1 VSSFIQTVFPWPPA
15 ANEEFP
21 FTESLAAPGGG
32 ATAVTWDHAQSVV
45 VVRLRLHYLLR
56 NRENAQKI
64 GILKDPAMQDY
75 TSSTAQD
82 NAIALQK
89 FGVGQP
95 VRRKEDDTLV
105 RGKGKYT
112 DDFSLPG
119 QAHAWI
125 VRSSHAHG
133 IIRGIDTEA
142 AKSMPG
148 VLGVWTG
155 ADLASADYG
164 PYTCGLPLKSRDG
177 SPLLQTN
184 RPALVSDKVR
194 FVGDPV
200 ALVVAE
206 TLAQARDAGE
216 AVVLDIDPLPAV
228 TSAEEAAK
236 PGAPQLYDH
245 IPNNVALDYHFGD
258 AAKVA
263 AAFAEAA
270 HVTRLDIINTR
281 VAVVAMEPR
290 AALASYDKA
299 SERYTIQVPTQGVA
313 GNRAM
318 LAKNLL
324 KVPNE
329 KVHLLTANVGGSF
342 GMKNINY
349 PEYLC
354 ILHAA
359 KALGRPVKWTD
370 ERSTSFLSDS
380 HGRAQQIHGELA
392 LDREGRFLAV
402 KLSGYGNLGA
412 YISGVA
418 PVPLAMNVSKNLAS
432 VYRTPLMSVDI
443 KTVLTNTTLMGA
455 YRGAGRPEA
464 NYFMERLID
473 RAADEMGIDRLTLR
487 KRNFI
492 KPAQMPFAASS
503 GVTYDSGDFHGVFN
517 KALEISDHAGFAKRK
532 KESRKRGL
540 LRGIAVGSYLE
551 VTAPPS
557 AELGKIVF
565 EDDGSVRLITGT
577 LDYGQGHATPFAQV
591 LCAELGVPFDSVR
604 LEQGDSDIVHA
615 GNGTGGSRS
624 ITASGMA
631 IVEASKLIVEKGK
644 RAAAHLMEAAESDIE
659 FGHGRFTIAG
669 TDRSIDIIE
678 LARRLREGKMPEGV
692 PSSLDVDHTSEG
704 VPSTFPNGCH
714 VAEVEIDPETGIVQ
728 IVRYT
733 GVNDF
738 GTIVNPM
745 LVAGQLHG
753 GVAQG
758 IGQALMEC
766 VSYDSDGQP
775 ITGSFMDYAMP
786 RAGDIPT
793 MAVGDHP
800 VPAKS
805 NPLGSKGC
813 GEAGC
818 AGSISTIV
826 NAVVDALSEF
836 GIAHIDMPLTPERV
850 WRAIQDAK
858 AKVA

>member
-1 VSSFIQTVFPWPPA
+1 
-15 ANEEFP
+15 
-21 FTESLAAPGGG
+21 
-32 ATAVTWDHAQSVV
+32 
-45 VVRLRLHYLLR
+45 
-56 NRENAQKI
+56 
-64 GILKDPAMQDY
+64 MQDY
-75 TSSTAQD
+75 SPSASVE

-95 VRRKEDDTLV
+95 VLRKEDDTLV

-112 DDFSLPG
+112 DDFNLPG
-119 QAHAWI
+119 QAYAWI

-133 IIRGIDTEA
+133 IIKGIDTSA
-142 AKSMPG
+142 AKAMPG

-155 ADLASADYG
+155 ADLASAGYG
-164 PYTCGLPLKSRDG
+164 PYTCGLPLKNRDG
-177 SPLLQTN
+177 TPLKQTN
-184 RPALVSDKVR
+184 RTALMSDKVR
-194 FVGDPV
+194 YVGDPV
-200 ALVVAE
+200 AFVVAG
-206 TLAQARDAGE
+206 TLAQARDAAE
-216 AVVLDIDPLPAV
+216 AVVLDIEPLPAV
-228 TSAEEAAK
+228 TEPAEAAK

-245 IPNNVALDYHFGD
+245 IPNNVALDYHYGD
-258 AAKVA
+258 AAKVE
-263 AAFAEAA
+263 AAFAGAA
-270 HVTRLDIINTR
+270 HVTKLDITNTR

-290 AALASYDKA
+290 AALASYDKP

-313 GNRAM
+313 GNRTN

-324 KVPNE
+324 KVPND

-349 PEYLC
+349 PEYMC

-359 KALGRPVKWTD
+359 KTLGRPVKWTD

-380 HGRAQQIHGELA
+380 HGRAQQIHAELA
-392 LDREGRFLAV
+392 LDADGKFLAV
-402 KLSGYGNLGA
+402 KIGGYGNLGA
-412 YISGVA
+412 YITGVA
-418 PVPLAMNVSKNLAS
+418 PSPLSLNVGKNISS
-432 VYRTPLMSVDI
+432 VYRTPLLSVDI

-473 RAADEMGIDRLTLR
+473 RAADEMGINRLTLR

-492 KPAQMPFAASS
+492 KSAQMPFAASS
-503 GVTYDSGDFHGVFN
+503 GVTYDSGDFQGVFN

-532 KESRKRGL
+532 KESRKRGK

-551 VTAPPS
+551 VTAPPGV
-557 AELGKIVF
+557 ELGKILF

-591 LCAELGVPFDSVR
+591 MADQLGVPFESVK
-604 LEQGDSDIVHA
+604 LEQGDSDLVHT
-615 GNGTGGSRS
+615 GSGTGGSRS

-631 IVEASKLIVEKGK
+631 IVEASKLVIEKGK
-644 RAAAHLMEAAESDIE
+644 KAAAHLMEAAEGDIE
-659 FGHGRFTIAG
+659 FAKGRFTIAG
-669 TDRSIDIIE
+669 TDRSIDIME

-692 PSSLDVDHTSEG
+692 PSSLDVDHTTRE

-714 VAEVEIDPETGIVQ
+714 VAEVEIDPDTGVVQ

-745 LVAGQLHG
+745 LVAGQMHG

-766 VSYDSDGQP
+766 VSYDSSGQP
-775 ITGSFMDYAMP
+775 ITGSFMDYALP
-786 RAGDIPT
+786 RAEDIPV

-800 VPAKS
+800 VLAKS
-805 NPLGSKGC
+805 NPLGTKGC

-818 AGSISTIV
+818 AGSLCTIV
-826 NAVVDALSEF
+826 NAALDSLSEF
-836 GIAHIDMPLTPERV
+836 GITHIDMPLTPERI
-850 WRAIQDAK
+850 WRAIRDAR

>member
-1 VSSFIQTVFPWPPA
+1 
-15 ANEEFP
+15 
-21 FTESLAAPGGG
+21 
-32 ATAVTWDHAQSVV
+32 
-45 VVRLRLHYLLR
+45 
-56 NRENAQKI
+56 
-64 GILKDPAMQDY
+64 MQDH
-75 TSSTAQD
+75 TSPTSLE

-89 FGVGQP
+89 YGVGQP

-105 RGKGKYT
+105 RGRGKYT
-112 DDFSLPG
+112 DDFQLPG
-119 QAHAWI
+119 QVYAWI

-133 IIRGIDTEA
+133 VLRGIDTSA
-142 AKSMPG
+142 AKAMPG

-155 ADLASADYG
+155 TDLVAAGYG
-164 PYTCGLPLKSRDG
+164 PFTCALPLKSRDG
-177 SPLLQTN
+177 TPLHQTN
-184 RPALVSDKVR
+184 RTALMTDKVR
-194 FVGDPV
+194 YVGDPV
-200 ALVVAE
+200 AFVVAE
-206 TLAQARDAGE
+206 TLVQARDAAE
-216 AVVLDIDPLPAV
+216 AVEVDIDPLPSV
-228 TSAEEAAK
+228 TDPEEAAQ

-258 AAKVA
+258 AEKVD
-263 AAFAEAA
+263 AAFENAA
-270 HVTRLDIINTR
+270 HVTKLDILNTR

-299 SERYTIQVPTQGVA
+299 TERFTIQVPTQGVA
-313 GNRAM
+313 ANRVG
-318 LAKNLL
+318 LAKNIL
-324 KVPNE
+324 KVPND

-349 PEYLC
+349 PEYVC

-380 HGRAQQIHGELA
+380 QGRAQKVHCELA
-392 LDREGRFLAV
+392 LDADGKFLAV
-402 KLSGYGNLGA
+402 KVSGYGNLGA
-412 YISGVA
+412 YITGVA
-418 PVPLAMNVSKNLAS
+418 PQPLSLNIGKNLGS
-432 VYRTPLMSVDI
+432 VYRTPAMTVDI

-473 RAADEMGIDRLTLR
+473 RAADEIGINRLTLR

-503 GVTYDSGDFHGVFN
+503 GVTYDSGDFQGVFD
-517 KALEISDHAGFAKRK
+517 KALDISDHANFARRK
-532 KESRKRGL
+532 KESRKRGK

-551 VTAPPS
+551 VTAPPNV
-557 AELGKIVF
+557 ELGKIVF
-565 EDDGSVRLITGT
+565 EDDGSVKIITGT

-591 LCAELGVPFDSVR
+591 LATHLGVPFER
-604 LEQGDSDIVHA
+604 ITLEQGDSDLVHT

-631 IVEASKLIVEKGK
+631 IVEAAQLIVEKGK
-644 RAAAHLMEAAESDIE
+644 RAAAHLMEAAEGDIE
-659 FGHGRFTIAG
+659 FSGGQFTIAG
-669 TDRSIDIIE
+669 TDRSIDIME
-678 LARRLREGKMPEGV
+678 LAKRLREGQMPEDV
-692 PSSLDVDHTSEG
+692 PSSLDVDHTSG
-704 VPSTFPNGCH
+704 PVPSTFPNGCH
-714 VAEVEIDPETGIVQ
+714 VAEVEIDPDTGVVE

-738 GTIVNPM
+738 GTVVNPM

-758 IGQALMEC
+758 IGQAFMEC
-766 VSYDSDGQP
+766 VSYDANGQP
-775 ITGSFMDYAMP
+775 ITGSFMDYALP
-786 RAGDIPT
+786 RAEDIPL
-793 MAVGDHP
+793 MQIGDHP

-805 NPLGSKGC
+805 NPLGTKGC

-818 AGSISTIV
+818 AGSLSTLT
-826 NAVVDALSEF
+826 NAVLDALSEL
-836 GIAHIDMPLTPERV
+836 GITHIDMPLTPERV
-850 WRAIQDAK
+850 WRAIRDAK

>member
-1 VSSFIQTVFPWPPA
+1 
-15 ANEEFP
+15 
-21 FTESLAAPGGG
+21 
-32 ATAVTWDHAQSVV
+32 
-45 VVRLRLHYLLR
+45 
-56 NRENAQKI
+56 
-64 GILKDPAMQDY
+64 MQDH
-75 TSSTAQD
+75 TSSSSLE
-82 NAIALQK
+82 NAIAVQK
-89 FGVGQP
+89 YGVGQP

-112 DDFSLPG
+112 DDFNLPG
-119 QAHAWI
+119 QAYAWI

-133 IIRGIDTEA
+133 ILRGIDTTA
-142 AKSMPG
+142 ARKVPG

-155 ADLASADYG
+155 TDLSAANYG
-164 PYTCGLPLKSRDG
+164 PFTCGLPLKNRDG
-177 SPLLQTN
+177 TPLLQTN
-184 RPALVSDKVR
+184 RTALMTDKVR
-194 FVGDPV
+194 YVGDPV
-200 ALVVAE
+200 AFVVAT

-228 TSAEEAAK
+228 TDPAEAAQ

-258 AAKVA
+258 AAKVE
-263 AAFAEAA
+263 AAFASAA
-270 HVTRLDIINTR
+270 HVTKLDITNTR

-313 GNRAM
+313 GNRAN
-318 LAKNLL
+318 LAKNL

-349 PEYLC
+349 PEYMC
-354 ILHAA
+354 ILYAA
-359 KALGRPVKWTD
+359 RQLGRPVKWTD

-380 HGRAQQIHGELA
+380 HGRAQQIHAELA
-392 LDREGRFLAV
+392 LDAEGRFLAV
-402 KLSGYGNLGA
+402 RLSGYGNLGA
-412 YISGVA
+412 YITGVA
-418 PVPLAMNVSKNLAS
+418 PGPLSLNTGKNLAS
-432 VYRTPLMSVDI
+432 VYRTPLMTVDI

-464 NYFMERLID
+464 NYYMERLID
-473 RAADEMGIDRLTLR
+473 RAADEMGINRLTLR

-492 KPAQMPFAASS
+492 KPAQMPFSASS
-503 GVTYDSGDFHGVFN
+503 GVTYDSGDFQGVFN
-517 KALEISDHAGFAKRK
+517 KALEISDHANFAKRK
-532 KESRKRGL
+532 KESRKKGK
-540 LRGIAVGSYLE
+540 LRGVAIGSYLE
-551 VTAPPS
+551 VTAPPGV
-557 AELGKIVF
+557 ELGKLMF
-565 EDDGSVRLITGT
+565 EADGSVKLITGT
-577 LDYGQGHATPFAQV
+577 LDYGQGHASAFAQV
-591 LCAELGVPFDSVR
+591 LCAQLGVPFESVK
-604 LEQGDSDIVHA
+604 LEQGDSDIVHT

-624 ITASGMA
+624 ITASSMA
-631 IVEASKLIVEKGK
+631 IIEASKLVIEKGK
-644 RAAAHLMEAAESDIE
+644 RAAAHLMEAAEGDIE
-659 FGHGRFTIAG
+659 FGGGRFTIAG

-678 LARRLREGKMPEGV
+678 LAKRMREGKLPDGV
-692 PSSLDVDHTSEG
+692 PDTLDVDHTSEP

-714 VAEVEIDPETGIVQ
+714 VAEVEIDPDTGVVQ

-766 VSYDSDGQP
+766 VSYDSSGQP

-786 RAGDIPT
+786 RAEDIP
-793 MAVGDHP
+793 MMEIGDHP

-805 NPLGSKGC
+805 NPLGTKGC

-818 AGSISTIV
+818 AGSLSTIV
-826 NAVVDALSEF
+826 NAVVDALSDY
-836 GIAHIDMPLTPERV
+836 GIAHIDMPLTRERV

-858 AKVA
+858 TKVA

>member
-1 VSSFIQTVFPWPPA
+1 
-15 ANEEFP
+15 
-21 FTESLAAPGGG
+21 
-32 ATAVTWDHAQSVV
+32 
-45 VVRLRLHYLLR
+45 
-56 NRENAQKI
+56 
-64 GILKDPAMQDY
+64 MQDY
-75 TSSTAQD
+75 SPSASVE

-95 VRRKEDDTLV
+95 VLRKEDDTLV

-112 DDFSLPG
+112 DDFNLPG
-119 QAHAWI
+119 QAYAWI

-133 IIRGIDTEA
+133 IIKGIDTSA
-142 AKSMPG
+142 AKAMPG

-155 ADLASADYG
+155 ADLASAGYG

-177 SPLLQTN
+177 TPLLQTN
-184 RPALVSDKVR
+184 RTALMSDKVR
-194 FVGDPV
+194 YVGDPV
-200 ALVVAE
+200 AFVVAE

-216 AVVLDIDPLPAV
+216 AVVLDIEPLPAV

-245 IPNNVALDYHFGD
+245 IPNNVALDYHYGD
-258 AAKVA
+258 AAKVE
-263 AAFAEAA
+263 AAFAGAA
-270 HVTRLDIINTR
+270 HVTKLDITNTR

-290 AALASYDKA
+290 AALASYDKV

-313 GNRAM
+313 GNRTN

-324 KVPNE
+324 KVPND

-349 PEYLC
+349 PEYMC

-359 KALGRPVKWTD
+359 KSLGRPVKWTD

-380 HGRAQQIHGELA
+380 HGRAQQIHAELA
-392 LDREGRFLAV
+392 LDAEGKFLAV
-402 KLSGYGNLGA
+402 KISGYGNLGA
-412 YISGVA
+412 YITGVA
-418 PVPLAMNVSKNLAS
+418 PSPLSLNVGKNIAS
-432 VYRTPLMSVDI
+432 VYRTPLLSVDI

-473 RAADEMGIDRLTLR
+473 RAADEMGINRLTLR
-487 KRNFI
+487 KRNFVR
-492 KPAQMPFAASS
+492 PAQMPFTASS
-503 GVTYDSGDFHGVFN
+503 GVTYDSGDFLGVFN

-532 KESRKRGL
+532 KESRKRGK

-551 VTAPPS
+551 VTAPPGV
-557 AELGKIVF
+557 ELGKIVF
-565 EDDGSVRLITGT
+565 EDDGSVKLITGT

-591 LCAELGVPFDSVR
+591 MADQLGVPFEAVK
-604 LEQGDSDIVHA
+604 LVQGDSDIVHT

-631 IVEASKLIVEKGK
+631 VVEASKLVIEKGK
-644 RAAAHLMEAAESDIE
+644 KAAAHLMEAAEGDIE
-659 FGHGRFTIAG
+659 FASGRFTIAG
-669 TDRSIDIIE
+669 TDRSIDIME
-678 LARRLREGKMPEGV
+678 LARRMREGKMPEGV
-692 PSSLDVDHTSEG
+692 PSSLDVDHTTKE

-714 VAEVEIDPETGIVQ
+714 VAEVEIDPDTGVVQ

-758 IGQALMEC
+758 IGQALMEK
-766 VSYDSDGQP
+766 VSYDESGQP

-786 RAGDIPT
+786 RAEDIPM

-805 NPLGSKGC
+805 NPLGTKGC

-818 AGSISTIV
+818 AGSLSTIV
-826 NAVVDALSEF
+826 NAVLDALSEY
-836 GIAHIDMPLTPERV
+836 GIVHIDMPLTSERV

-858 AKVA
+858 AKVAS

>member
-1 VSSFIQTVFPWPPA
+1 
-15 ANEEFP
+15 
-21 FTESLAAPGGG
+21 
-32 ATAVTWDHAQSVV
+32 
-45 VVRLRLHYLLR
+45 
-56 NRENAQKI
+56 
-64 GILKDPAMQDY
+64 MQDY
-75 TSSTAQD
+75 SPSTSVE
-82 NAIALQK
+82 NAIAVQK

-95 VRRKEDDTLV
+95 VLRKEDDTLV

-112 DDFSLPG
+112 DDFDLPG
-119 QAHAWI
+119 QACAWI

-133 IIRGIDTEA
+133 IIKGIDTSA
-142 AKSMPG
+142 AKAMPG

-155 ADLASADYG
+155 ADLASAGYG
-164 PYTCGLPLKSRDG
+164 PYTCGLPLKNRDG
-177 SPLLQTN
+177 TPLLQTN
-184 RPALVSDKVR
+184 RTALMSDKVR
-194 FVGDPV
+194 YVGDPV
-200 ALVVAE
+200 AFVVAE

-216 AVVLDIDPLPAV
+216 AVVLDIEPLPAV
-228 TSAEEAAK
+228 TNAEEAAK
-236 PGAPQLYDH
+236 PGAPLLYDH
-245 IPNNVALDYHFGD
+245 IPNNVALDYHYGD
-258 AAKVA
+258 TAKVE
-263 AAFAEAA
+263 AAFASAA
-270 HVTRLDIINTR
+270 HVTKLDITNTR

-290 AALASYDKA
+290 AALASYDRK

-313 GNRAM
+313 GNRTN

-324 KVPNE
+324 KVPND

-349 PEYLC
+349 PEYMC

-359 KALGRPVKWTD
+359 KVLGRPVKWTD
-370 ERSTSFLSDS
+370 DRSTSFLSDS
-380 HGRAQQIHGELA
+380 HGRAQQIHAELA
-392 LDREGRFLAV
+392 LDAEGKFLAV
-402 KLSGYGNLGA
+402 KISGYGNLGA
-412 YISGVA
+412 YITGVA
-418 PVPLAMNVSKNLAS
+418 PSPLSLNVGKNIAS
-432 VYRTPLMSVDI
+432 VYRTPLLSVDI

-473 RAADEMGIDRLTLR
+473 RAADEMGINRLTLR

-503 GVTYDSGDFHGVFN
+503 GVTYDSGDFQGVFN
-517 KALEISDHAGFAKRK
+517 KALEISDHAGFAKRR
-532 KESRKRGL
+532 KESRKRGQ

-551 VTAPPS
+551 VTAPPGV
-557 AELGKIVF
+557 ELGKIVF
-565 EDDGSVRLITGT
+565 EDDGSVKLITGT

-591 LCAELGVPFDSVR
+591 MADQLGVPFEAVK
-604 LEQGDSDIVHA
+604 LIQGDSDVVHT
-615 GNGTGGSRS
+615 GSGTGGSRS

-631 IVEASKLIVEKGK
+631 IVEASKLVIEKGK
-644 RAAAHLMEAAESDIE
+644 KAAAHLMEAAEGDIE
-659 FGHGRFTIAG
+659 FAKGRFTIAG
-669 TDRSIDIIE
+669 TDRSIDIME
-678 LARRLREGKMPEGV
+678 LARRMREGKMPEGV
-692 PSSLDVDHTSEG
+692 PSSLDVDHTTKE

-714 VAEVEIDPETGIVQ
+714 VAEVEIDPDTGVVQ

-758 IGQALMEC
+758 IGQALMEL
-766 VSYDSDGQP
+766 VSYDSSGQP

-786 RAGDIPT
+786 RAEDIPM

-805 NPLGSKGC
+805 NPLGTKGC

-818 AGSISTIV
+818 AGSLSTIV
-826 NAVVDALSEF
+826 NAVLDALAEF
-836 GIAHIDMPLTPERV
+836 GIKHIDMPLTPERI

>member
-1 VSSFIQTVFPWPPA
+1 
-15 ANEEFP
+15 
-21 FTESLAAPGGG
+21 
-32 ATAVTWDHAQSVV
+32 
-45 VVRLRLHYLLR
+45 
-56 NRENAQKI
+56 
-64 GILKDPAMQDY
+64 MQDY
-75 TSSTAQD
+75 SPSASVE

-95 VRRKEDDTLV
+95 VLRKEDDTLV

-112 DDFSLPG
+112 DDFNLPG
-119 QAHAWI
+119 QAYAWI

-133 IIRGIDTEA
+133 IIKGIDTAA
-142 AKSMPG
+142 AKAMPG

-155 ADLASADYG
+155 TDLATAGYG

-177 SPLLQTN
+177 TPLLQTN
-184 RPALVSDKVR
+184 RTALMTDKVR
-194 FVGDPV
+194 YVGDPV
-200 ALVVAE
+200 AFVVAE

-216 AVVLDIDPLPAV
+216 AVVLDIEPLPAV
-228 TSAEEAAK
+228 TSPEEAAK
-236 PGAPQLYDH
+236 PGAPLLYDH
-245 IPNNVALDYHFGD
+245 IPNNVALDYHYGD
-258 AAKVA
+258 TARVE
-263 AAFAEAA
+263 AAFASAA
-270 HVTRLDIINTR
+270 HVTKLDITNTR
-281 VAVVAMEPR
+281 VAVVAMESR
-290 AALASYDKA
+290 AALASYDRK

-313 GNRAM
+313 GNRTN

-324 KVPNE
+324 KVPND

-349 PEYLC
+349 PEYIC

-370 ERSTSFLSDS
+370 ERSASFLSDS
-380 HGRAQQIHGELA
+380 HGRAQQIHAELA
-392 LDREGRFLAV
+392 LDAEGKFLAV
-402 KLSGYGNLGA
+402 KISGYGNLGA
-412 YISGVA
+412 YITGVA
-418 PVPLAMNVSKNLAS
+418 PSPLSLNVGKNIAS
-432 VYRTPLMSVDI
+432 VYRTPLLSVDI

-473 RAADEMGIDRLTLR
+473 RAADEMGINRLTLR

-503 GVTYDSGDFHGVFN
+503 GVTYDSGDFQGVFN

-532 KESRKRGL
+532 KESRKRGK

-551 VTAPPS
+551 VTAPPGV
-557 AELGKIVF
+557 ELGKIVF
-565 EDDGSVRLITGT
+565 EDDGSVKLITGT

-591 LCAELGVPFDSVR
+591 MADELGVPFERVR
-604 LEQGDSDIVHA
+604 LVQGDSDIVHT
-615 GNGTGGSRS
+615 GSGTGGSRS

-631 IVEASKLIVEKGK
+631 IVEASKLVIEKGK
-644 RAAAHLMEAAESDIE
+644 KAASHLMEAAEGDIE
-659 FGHGRFTIAG
+659 FAKGRFTIAG
-669 TDRSIDIIE
+669 TDRSIDIME
-678 LARRLREGKMPEGV
+678 LARRTREGKMPEGV
-692 PSSLDVDHTSEG
+692 PSSLDVDHTTKE

-714 VAEVEIDPETGIVQ
+714 VAEVEIDPDTGVVQ

-766 VSYDSDGQP
+766 VSYDSSGQP

-786 RAGDIPT
+786 RAEDIPMMT
-793 MAVGDHP
+793 VGDHP

-805 NPLGSKGC
+805 NPLGTKGC

-818 AGSISTIV
+818 AGSLSTIV
-826 NAVVDALSEF
+826 NAVLDALAEF
-836 GIAHIDMPLTPERV
+836 GIKHIDMPLTPERI

-858 AKVA
+858 GKVAS

>member
-1 VSSFIQTVFPWPPA
+1 
-15 ANEEFP
+15 
-21 FTESLAAPGGG
+21 
-32 ATAVTWDHAQSVV
+32 
-45 VVRLRLHYLLR
+45 
-56 NRENAQKI
+56 
-64 GILKDPAMQDY
+64 MQEH
-75 TSSTAQD
+75 TSSASLE

-112 DDFSLPG
+112 DDFNLPR
-119 QAHAWI
+119 QAYAWI

-133 IIRGIDTEA
+133 IIRKIDTSA
-142 AKSMPG
+142 AKAMPG
-148 VLGVWTG
+148 VLGVWNGT
-155 ADLASADYG
+155 DLADADYG
-164 PYTCGLPLKSRDG
+164 PFTCALPLTSRDG
-177 SPLLQTN
+177 TPLLQTN
-184 RPALVSDKVR
+184 RTALMTDKVR
-194 FVGDPV
+194 YVGDPV
-200 ALVVAE
+200 AFVVAE
-206 TLAQARDAGE
+206 TLAQARDAAE
-216 AVVLDIDPLPAV
+216 AVEVNIDPLPAV
-228 TSAEEAAK
+228 TDPEEAAK
-236 PGAPQLYDH
+236 PGAPQLYGH
-245 IPNNVALDYHFGD
+245 IPNNVALDYHYGD
-258 AAKVA
+258 AAKVE
-263 AAFAEAA
+263 AAFAGAA
-270 HVTRLDIINTR
+270 HVTKLDIVNTR

-313 GNRAM
+313 ANRIN
-318 LAKNLL
+318 LAKNIL
-324 KVPNE
+324 KVPKE

-342 GMKNINY
+342 GMKNVSY
-349 PEYLC
+349 PEYVC
-354 ILHAA
+354 ILYAA

-370 ERSTSFLSDS
+370 ERSSSFLSDS
-380 HGRAQQIHGELA
+380 HGRAQKIHCELA
-392 LDREGRFLAV
+392 LDKEGKFLAV
-402 KLSGYGNLGA
+402 KVSGYGNLGA
-412 YISGVA
+412 YITGVA
-418 PVPLAMNVSKNLAS
+418 PSPLSLNVGKNLAS
-432 VYRTPLMSVDI
+432 VYRTPLMTVDI

-473 RAADEMGIDRLTLR
+473 RAADEMGIDRLSLR
-487 KRNFI
+487 KRNFV
-492 KPAQMPFAASS
+492 KSAQMPFAAAS
-503 GVTYDSGDFHGVFN
+503 GVTYDSGDFQGVFN
-517 KALEISDHAGFAKRK
+517 KALEIADHAGFAKRK
-532 KESRKRGL
+532 KESRKRGK

-551 VTAPPS
+551 VTAPPGV
-557 AELGKIVF
+557 ELGKILF
-565 EDDGSVRLITGT
+565 EADGSVRLITGT

-591 LCAELGVPFDSVR
+591 LSAELGVPFESVK
-604 LEQGDSDIVHA
+604 LEQGDSDLVHT

-631 IVEASKLIVEKGK
+631 IVEASKLIIEKGK
-644 RAAAHLMEAAESDIE
+644 RAAAHLMEAAEGDIE

-678 LARRLREGKMPEGV
+678 LARRLRDGKMPEGV
-692 PSSLDVDHTSEG
+692 PSSLDVDHTTEA

-714 VAEVEIDPETGIVQ
+714 VAEVEIDPDTGIVQ

-766 VSYDSDGQP
+766 ISYDESGQP

-786 RAGDIPT
+786 RAQDVPQ

-805 NPLGSKGC
+805 NPLGTKGC

-818 AGSISTIV
+818 AGSLSTIV
-826 NAVVDALSEF
+826 NAVVDALSDY
-836 GIAHIDMPLTPERV
+836 GITHIDMPLTPERV
-850 WRAIQDAK
+850 WRAIEDAK
-858 AKVA
+858 KKVA

>member
-1 VSSFIQTVFPWPPA
+1 
-15 ANEEFP
+15 
-21 FTESLAAPGGG
+21 
-32 ATAVTWDHAQSVV
+32 
-45 VVRLRLHYLLR
+45 
-56 NRENAQKI
+56 
-64 GILKDPAMQDY
+64 MQDY
-75 TSSTAQD
+75 SPSASVE

-95 VRRKEDDTLV
+95 VLRKEDDTLV

-112 DDFSLPG
+112 DDFNLPG
-119 QAHAWI
+119 QAYAWI

-133 IIRGIDTEA
+133 IIKGIDTSA
-142 AKSMPG
+142 AKAMPG

-155 ADLASADYG
+155 ADLAPAGYG
-164 PYTCGLPLKSRDG
+164 PYTCGLPLKNRDG
-177 SPLLQTN
+177 TPLLQTN
-184 RPALVSDKVR
+184 RTALMSDKVR
-194 FVGDPV
+194 YVGDPV
-200 ALVVAE
+200 AFVVAE
-206 TLAQARDAGE
+206 TLAQARDAAE
-216 AVVLDIDPLPAV
+216 AVVLDIEPLPAV

-245 IPNNVALDYHFGD
+245 IPNNVALDYHYGD
-258 AAKVA
+258 AAKVE
-263 AAFAEAA
+263 AAFASAA
-270 HVTRLDIINTR
+270 HVTKLDITNTR

-313 GNRAM
+313 GNRTN

-324 KVPNE
+324 KVPND

-349 PEYLC
+349 PEYMC

-359 KALGRPVKWTD
+359 KSLGRPVKWTD

-380 HGRAQQIHGELA
+380 HGRAQQIHAELA
-392 LDREGRFLAV
+392 LDADGKFLAV
-402 KLSGYGNLGA
+402 KISGYGNLGA
-412 YISGVA
+412 YITGVA
-418 PVPLAMNVSKNLAS
+418 PSPLSLNVGKNISS
-432 VYRTPLMSVDI
+432 VYRTPLLSVDI

-473 RAADEMGIDRLTLR
+473 RAADEMGINRLTLR
-487 KRNFI
+487 KRNFV

-503 GVTYDSGDFHGVFN
+503 GVTYDSGDFLGVFN
-517 KALEISDHAGFAKRK
+517 KALEISDHANFARRK
-532 KESRKRGL
+532 KESRKRGK

-551 VTAPPS
+551 VTAPPGV
-557 AELGKIVF
+557 ELGKIVF
-565 EDDGSVRLITGT
+565 EDDGSVKLITGT
-577 LDYGQGHATPFAQV
+577 LDYGQGHVTPFAQV
-591 LCAELGVPFDSVR
+591 MADQLGVPFESVK
-604 LEQGDSDIVHA
+604 LVQGDSDIVHT

-631 IVEASKLIVEKGK
+631 IVEASKLVVEKGK
-644 RAAAHLMEAAESDIE
+644 KAAAHLMEAAEGDIE
-659 FGHGRFTIAG
+659 FAKGRFTIAG
-669 TDRSIDIIE
+669 TDRSIDIME
-678 LARRLREGKMPEGV
+678 LSRRMREGKMPEGV
-692 PSSLDVDHTSEG
+692 PSSLDVDHTTKE

-714 VAEVEIDPETGIVQ
+714 VAEVEIDPDTGVVH

-766 VSYDSDGQP
+766 VSYDESGQP

-786 RAGDIPT
+786 RAEDIPI

-805 NPLGSKGC
+805 NPLGTKGC

-818 AGSISTIV
+818 AGSLSTIV

-836 GIAHIDMPLTPERV
+836 GIAHIDMPLTSERV
-850 WRAIQDAK
+850 WRVIQDAK

>member
-1 VSSFIQTVFPWPPA
+1 
-15 ANEEFP
+15 
-21 FTESLAAPGGG
+21 
-32 ATAVTWDHAQSVV
+32 
-45 VVRLRLHYLLR
+45 
-56 NRENAQKI
+56 
-64 GILKDPAMQDY
+64 MQDY
-75 TSSTAQD
+75 SPSASVE

-95 VRRKEDDTLV
+95 VLRKEDDTLV

-112 DDFSLPG
+112 DDFDLPG
-119 QAHAWI
+119 QAYAWI

-133 IIRGIDTEA
+133 IIKGIDTSA
-142 AKSMPG
+142 AKAMPG

-155 ADLASADYG
+155 ADLAPAGYG
-164 PYTCGLPLKSRDG
+164 PYTCGLPLKNRDG
-177 SPLLQTN
+177 TPLLQTN
-184 RPALVSDKVR
+184 RAALMSDKVR
-194 FVGDPV
+194 YVGDPV
-200 ALVVAE
+200 AFVVAE
-206 TLAQARDAGE
+206 TLTQARDAGE
-216 AVVLDIDPLPAV
+216 AVVLDIEPLPAV

-245 IPNNVALDYHFGD
+245 IPNNVALDYHYGD
-258 AAKVA
+258 AAKVE
-263 AAFAEAA
+263 AAFASAA
-270 HVTRLDIINTR
+270 HVTKLDITNTR

-313 GNRAM
+313 GNRTN

-324 KVPNE
+324 KVPND

-349 PEYLC
+349 PEYMC

-380 HGRAQQIHGELA
+380 HGRAQQIHCELA
-392 LDREGRFLAV
+392 LDAEGKFLAV
-402 KLSGYGNLGA
+402 KVSGYGNLGA
-412 YISGVA
+412 YITGVA
-418 PVPLAMNVSKNLAS
+418 PSPLSLNVGKNISS
-432 VYRTPLMSVDI
+432 VYRTPLLSVDI

-473 RAADEMGIDRLTLR
+473 RAADEMGINRLTLR

-503 GVTYDSGDFHGVFN
+503 GVTYDSGDFQGVFN
-517 KALEISDHAGFAKRK
+517 KALEISDHANFAKRK
-532 KESRKRGL
+532 KESRRRGK

-551 VTAPPS
+551 VTAPPGV
-557 AELGKIVF
+557 ELGKIVF
-565 EDDGSVRLITGT
+565 EDDGSVKLITGT

-591 LCAELGVPFDSVR
+591 MSDQLGVPFEAVK
-604 LEQGDSDIVHA
+604 LVQGDSDIVHT

-631 IVEASKLIVEKGK
+631 IVEASKLIIEKGK
-644 RAAAHLMEAAESDIE
+644 KAAAHLMEASEGDIE
-659 FGHGRFTIAG
+659 FAKGRFTIAG
-669 TDRSIDIIE
+669 TDRSIDIME
-678 LARRLREGKMPEGV
+678 LSRRMREGKMPEGV
-692 PSSLDVDHTSEG
+692 PSSLDVDHTTKE

-714 VAEVEIDPETGIVQ
+714 VAEVEIDPDTGVVQ
-728 IVRYT
+728 IARYT

-766 VSYDSDGQP
+766 VSYDSSGQP

-786 RAGDIPT
+786 RAEDIPI

-805 NPLGSKGC
+805 NPLGTKGC

-818 AGSISTIV
+818 AGSLSTIV
-826 NAVVDALSEF
+826 NAVIDALSEF
-836 GIAHIDMPLTPERV
+836 GIGHIDMPLTSERI

-858 AKVA
+858 AKVAS

>member
-1 VSSFIQTVFPWPPA
+1 MQ
-15 ANEEFP
+15 
-21 FTESLAAPGGG
+21 
-32 ATAVTWDHAQSVV
+32 DHAS
-45 VVRLRLHYLLR
+45 
-56 NRENAQKI
+56 
-64 GILKDPAMQDY
+64 P
-75 TSSTAQD
+75 SSLE

-112 DDFSLPG
+112 DDFNLPG
-119 QAHAWI
+119 QAYAWI

-133 IIRGIDTEA
+133 VIRRIDASA
-142 AKSMPG
+142 AKAMPG
-148 VLGVWTG
+148 VFGVWTG
-155 ADLASADYG
+155 ADLAAANYG

-177 SPLLQTN
+177 TPLLQTN
-184 RPALVSDKVR
+184 RTALMTDKVR
-194 FVGDPV
+194 YVGDPI
-200 ALVVAE
+200 AFAVAE
-206 TLAQARDAGE
+206 TLAQARDAAE
-216 AVVLDIDPLPAV
+216 AVVVDIEPLPAV
-228 TSAEEAAK
+228 TDPEQAAK

-245 IPNNVALDYHFGD
+245 IPGNVALDYHYGD
-258 AAKVA
+258 TAKVE
-263 AAFAEAA
+263 AAFASAA
-270 HVTRLDIINTR
+270 HVTKLDVVNTR

-290 AALASYDKA
+290 AALASYDRA

-313 GNRAM
+313 GNRIN
-318 LAKNLL
+318 LAKNIL

-359 KALGRPVKWTD
+359 KTLGRPVKWTD

-380 HGRAQQIHGELA
+380 HGRAQKIHAELA
-392 LDREGRFLAV
+392 LDADGKFLAV
-402 KLSGYGNLGA
+402 RISGYGNLGA
-412 YISGVA
+412 YITGVA
-418 PVPLAMNVSKNLAS
+418 PSPLSLNVGKNIAS
-432 VYRTPLMSVDI
+432 VYRTPLLCVDI

-473 RAADEMGIDRLTLR
+473 RAAEEMGINRLTLR

-492 KPAQMPFAASS
+492 KAAQMPFAAAS
-503 GVTYDSGDFHGVFN
+503 GVTYDSGDFQGVFN
-517 KALEISDHAGFAKRK
+517 KALEISGHAEFAKRK
-532 KESRKRGL
+532 KESRKRGK

-551 VTAPPS
+551 VTAPPGV
-557 AELGKIVF
+557 ELGKIVF

-591 LCAELGVPFDSVR
+591 LSAQLGVPFESIK
-604 LEQGDSDIVHA
+604 LEQGDSDLVHT
-615 GNGTGGSRS
+615 GSGTGGSRS

-631 IVEASKLIVEKGK
+631 IVEASRLVIEKGR
-644 RAAAHLMEAAESDIE
+644 RAAAHLLEAAEADIE
-659 FGHGRFTIAG
+659 FDKGRFIIAG
-669 TDRSIDIIE
+669 TDRSIDIVE
-678 LARRLREGKMPEGV
+678 LARRLRESKMPEGV
-692 PSSLDVDHTSEG
+692 PETLDVDHTTEP

-714 VAEVEIDPETGIVQ
+714 VAEVEIDPDTGVVQ
-728 IVRYT
+728 IARYT

-738 GTIVNPM
+738 GIIVNPM
-745 LVAGQLHG
+745 LVAGQMHG

-775 ITGSFMDYAMP
+775 ITGSFMDYALP
-786 RAGDIPT
+786 RAEDVPLMEI
-793 MAVGDHP
+793 GDHP

-805 NPLGSKGC
+805 NPLGTKGC

-818 AGSISTIV
+818 AGSLATIV
-826 NAVVDALSEF
+826 NAVLDALSDC
-836 GIAHIDMPLTPERV
+836 GITHIDMPLTPERV
-850 WRAIQDAK
+850 WRAIRDARK
-858 AKVA
+858 AA

>member
-1 VSSFIQTVFPWPPA
+1 
-15 ANEEFP
+15 
-21 FTESLAAPGGG
+21 
-32 ATAVTWDHAQSVV
+32 
-45 VVRLRLHYLLR
+45 
-56 NRENAQKI
+56 
-64 GILKDPAMQDY
+64 MQDF
-75 TSSTAQD
+75 TSSNAQD

-119 QAHAWI
+119 QVYAWI

-133 IIRGIDTEA
+133 ILRGIDTEA
-142 AKSMPG
+142 AKAMPG

-155 ADLASADYG
+155 ADLASANYG

-184 RPALVSDKVR
+184 RTALMTDKVR
-194 FVGDPV
+194 YVGDPV
-200 ALVVAE
+200 AFVVAE
-206 TLAQARDAGE
+206 TLAQARDAAE

-228 TSAEEAAK
+228 TGAEEAAR

-245 IPNNVALDYHFGD
+245 IPNNVALDYHYGD

-263 AAFAEAA
+263 AAFADAA
-270 HVTRLDIINTR
+270 HVTRLDIVNTR

-313 GNRAM
+313 GNRNT

-349 PEYLC
+349 PEYIC

-380 HGRAQQIHGELA
+380 HGRAQQIHCELA
-392 LDREGRFLAV
+392 LDRGGRFLAV
-402 KLSGYGNLGA
+402 KVSGYGNLGA
-412 YISGVA
+412 YITGVA
-418 PVPLAMNVSKNLAS
+418 PSPLSLNVGKNLAS
-432 VYRTPLMSVDI
+432 VYRTPLMSIDI

-517 KALEISDHAGFAKRK
+517 KALEMSDHAGFARRK
-532 KESRKRGL
+532 KDSRKRGL
-540 LRGIAVGSYLE
+540 LRGIAIGSYLE
-551 VTAPPS
+551 VTAPPGV
-557 AELGKIVF
+557 ELGKIVF

-591 LCAELGVPFDSVR
+591 LCAELGVPFGSVK
-604 LEQGDSDIVHA
+604 LEQGDSDIVHT

-631 IVEASKLIVEKGK
+631 IVEASKLIIEKGK
-644 RAAAHLMEAAESDIE
+644 RAAAHLMEAAEGDIE
-659 FGHGRFTIAG
+659 FDHGRFTIAG

-678 LARRLREGKMPEGV
+678 LARRMREGKMPEGV
-692 PSSLDVDHTSEG
+692 PSSLDVDHTTES

-766 VSYDSDGQP
+766 VSYDSNGQP
-775 ITGSFMDYAMP
+775 VTGSFMDYAMP
-786 RAGDIPT
+786 RAGDIPL

-805 NPLGSKGC
+805 NPLGTKGC

-818 AGSISTIV
+818 AGSLSTVV
-826 NAVVDALSEF
+826 NAVIDALSEF
-836 GIAHIDMPLTPERV
+836 GVAHIDMPLTPERV
-850 WRAIQDAK
+850 WRAIRDAK
-858 AKVA
+858 ARVA